1 MANNTLQ
8 DARRAK
14 KDEFYTRLEDI
25 EREMM
30 HYTAHF
36 RGATVLLNCDDPYES
51 NFFQHFCLK
60 FNDYGL
66 KRLIATCYAG
76 STVAGREMPILE
88 QALGLDFGDEPQD
101 EPQDE
106 PADSPAHE
114 DSRSSKRQL
123 KAYCVVIDHME
134 DYNHDGH
141 IDEHD
146 IPEMLRLFP
155 PTILHGD
162 EQYGAGDFRSRECVE
177 YLRQADIVVTNP
189 PFSLFR
195 EFVALLEEHKK
206 KYIIVGNQNAITYK
220 EIFPLIKENKMWLG
234 NNNGDMKF
242 MVPAYYEPRVSR
254 YWVDETG
261 QKWRSLGN
269 IAWFTN
275 LDFPR
280 RHEPFTFIK
289 HYDPALYPHYDNY
302 DAIEVSKTADI
313 PDDYYGVMGVPITYL
328 GKHCPDQFEIIWTTD
343 RGGDGMIEDLKKPHK
358 RFDAPVMNGKGI
370 YKRLFIRR
378 IPDAK

>member
-88 QALGLDFGDEPQD
+88 QALGLDFGDEA
-101 EPQDE
+101 EETPQDE
-106 PADSPAHE
+106 PADSTADRE

-234 NNNGDMKF
+234 YGFPGLATYFINTK
-242 MVPAYYEPRVSR
+242 YEDYAASSVHKEGMIRVSG
-254 YWVDETG
+254 VV
-261 QKWRSLGN
+261 
-269 IAWFTN
+269 WFTN
-275 LDFPR
+275 LEIDK